1 MVMAQGAWPG
11 VRYYGCFWL
20 LSTQAVVRGMVLQL
34 RLSVQYVNM
43 SGMASKIDHELRYR
57 LLKLLEERP
66 DINQRQLA
74 RELGLSL
81 GKINYCLKALIAKGF
96 VKARNFRNSRNK
108 LAYAYLLTPRG
119 IEEKVR
125 LTLEYFRIVESQ
137 YEVLRREVE
146 VLREQR
152 AGCVAAP
159 ADDAETGIKT

>member
-1 MVMAQGAWPG
+1 
-11 VRYYGCFWL
+11 
-20 LSTQAVVRGMVLQL
+20 MVLQL

-43 SGMASKIDHELRYR
+43 PGMASKIDHELRYR

-125 LTLEYFRIVESQ
+125 LTFEYFRIVESQ

-146 VLREQR
+146 SIQVHGP
-152 AGCVAAP
+152 AYVAASE
-159 ADDAETGIKT
+159 DEDTEVKT